1 MTPEDL
7 HYTEEHEWV
16 RLEEGEATIGIT
28 DYAAGE
34 LGDIVYVELPEVGRE
49 FEKGE
54 ALGTIET
61 VKAVEEIFAPVT
73 GRIVAVNE
81 SLADQPELMNGD
93 PYQDGWI
100 CRLELQGEPEGL
112 LSPAEYEDIV
122 GSE

>member
-28 DYAAGE
+28 DFAAGE

-100 CRLELQGEPEGL
+100 CRIELQGEPEGL
-112 LSPAEYEDIV
+112 LTPAEYEDIV